1 MQRKNIGN
9 RLIGFGTPVIGVEWE
24 YTDKRKS
31 VEEITP
37 SLKIESSHKI
47 KIFISSQHGDNR

>member
-1 MQRKNIGN
+1 MGI
-9 RLIGFGTPVIGVEWE
+9 RLTGLSTPVIGVEWE